1 VSSPAE
7 KSRKIRFAEFE
18 LDLETA
24 ELRRNGQTTIVP
36 GQPFK
41 ALVTLLSRP
50 GQLITRKELKNQL
63 WPSDTFVDFDQSL
76 NKAVK
81 RLRESL
87 NDPAEHPRF
96 IETLPRRGYRFIGAV
111 NGADRGS
118 QIVQTSLGKLAFR
131 TLIIAPT
138 VALAIGTLLWFTMRP
153 SGPMPEMKI
162 RQLTN
167 NSDENPVRNGSIS
180 PDGKYLAYADP
191 KKLYIK
197 SIETGEI
204 RAVPE
209 PEEMKNISITWVVV
223 AWFPD
228 GLRFLVNAHPAGTGG
243 EEWNSESTSIWT
255 VSATDG
261 PPRKLR
267 DTGRSYSISPDGSLI
282 AFGMNKDRFGERAV
296 WIMDSSGERPRK
308 IIESTDE
315 SAVDRFMWSADAQRV
330 SYIVHNEDRSEFKI
344 MTRAWGNTFSSNSR
358 EDPPA
363 KALPLGLRDVSDR
376 IELPGGRVILS
387 VEEAGTVNMTCNLWT
402 LRLDPLTGDLIE
414 ESRQLTH
421 WGGYCMTHMSATRDG
436 KRLAFMRWRYGTSV
450 YLAELKGNGT
460 LVGSPR
466 HLTLTESLDYPVGW
480 TSDGKTVLFAST
492 RAGHWGLYK
501 QSLNQDTAEL
511 LAAGLDDMRSPQMSP
526 DYKWFLYALPAR
538 PTENS
543 SERIV
548 MRIPVTGGPAQPV
561 VTARP
566 HSQILCA
573 SLPSTLC
580 LIAEPTE
587 DRKHLIMTSFDAFA
601 GRGAEVTRFD
611 LDPMDDRWTVALST
625 DGTRLAATRNPD
637 GPIYILSLRSQP
649 IKKINVKDRK
659 GLLWC
664 HWAVDG
670 KGLYVS
676 SEAQGGAELLYV
688 DFHGDWQ
695 PLWKNRAGNYTRG
708 LPSPDGHHLA
718 IMGLAFDGNLWMM
731 DNF

>member
-1 VSSPAE
+1 VSNPSQ

-24 ELRRNGQTTIVP
+24 ELRRNGHTSIVP

-41 ALVTLLSRP
+41 VLLTLLNRP
-50 GQLITRKELKNQL
+50 GQLVTRNELKSRL

-96 IETLPRRGYRFIGAV
+96 IETLPRRGYRFIGTV
-111 NGADRGS
+111 DRSNLEG
-118 QIVQTSLGKLAFR
+118 QIVQAKPRKVALVTV
-131 TLIIAPT
+131 TIAST
-138 VALAIGTLLWFTMRP
+138 IAVALACLVWFTRQP
-153 SGPMPEMKI
+153 SVPAPQLKI
-162 RQLTN
+162 RQLTT

-180 PDGKYLAYADP
+180 PDGRYLAYADP

-197 SIETGEI
+197 SIETGET
-204 RAVPE
+204 RVVAE
-209 PEEMKNISITWVVV
+209 PEELQNKKITWVVI

-267 DTGRSYSISPDGSLI
+267 DTGRSYAISPDGSLI
-282 AFGMNKDRFGERAV
+282 AFGMSKGRFGEREV
-296 WIMDSSGERPRK
+296 WLMDSNGEKARK
-308 IIESTDE
+308 IIESSDE
-315 SAVDRFMWSADAQRV
+315 SAVDMFLWSSDGQRV
-330 SYIVHNEDRSEFKI
+330 SYIVHNEDRSAFRI
-344 MTRAWGNTFSSNSR
+344 MTRAWRNKFSNNSR
-358 EDPPA
+358 EDA
-363 KALPLGLRDVSDR
+363 STKVLPLGLQDIFDR

-387 VEEAGTVNMTCNLWT
+387 VEESGTVNKTCNLWT
-402 LRLDPLTGDLIE
+402 LRVDALSGDLIDKP
-414 ESRQLTH
+414 RQLTH
-421 WGGYCMTHMSATRDG
+421 WGGYCMTHMSTTRDG
-436 KRLAFMRWRYGTSV
+436 KRLSFMRWRYGTSV
-450 YLAELKGNGT
+450 YLAELERNGT

-480 TSDGKTVLFAST
+480 TCDGKTVVFAST

-501 QSLNQDTAEL
+501 QFLNQDTAEL

-526 DYKWFLYALPAR
+526 DNKWILYALPVR
-538 PTENS
+538 PAESS
-543 SERIV
+543 SERSV
-548 MRIPVTGGPAQPV
+548 MRVPVTGGPAQPIL
-561 VTARP
+561 TARP
-566 HSQILCA
+566 HSEILCA

-587 DRKHLIMTSFDAFA
+587 DRRHLIMTSFDVFA
-601 GRGAEVTRFD
+601 GRRAEVTRFE

-625 DGTRLAATRNPD
+625 DGTRLAVTRHPD
-637 GPIYILSLRSQP
+637 GPIFILSLRGQP
-649 IKKINVKDRK
+649 TQTINIKDRK

-664 HWAVDG
+664 RWAVDG

-688 DFHGDWQ
+688 DFHGNWV

-718 IMGLAFDGNLWMM
+718 IMGLAFDGNVWMM

>member
-1 VSSPAE
+1 MSSPAQ

-24 ELRRNGQTTIVP
+24 ELRHNGQTTIVP

-41 ALVTLLSRP
+41 VLVTLLSRP
-50 GQLITRKELKNQL
+50 GQLITRKELKDQL

-87 NDPAEHPRF
+87 NEPAEHPRF

-111 NGADRGS
+111 NGADQESR
-118 QIVQTSLGKLAFR
+118 IVQARLRRVAFR
-131 TLIIAPT
+131 ALILAPT
-138 VALAIGTLLWFTMRP
+138 VALAIGILLWFTNRSSAP
-153 SGPMPEMKI
+153 LPEMKI
-162 RQLTN
+162 RQLTT

-180 PDGKYLAYADP
+180 PDGRYLAYADP

-204 RAVPE
+204 RVVPE
-209 PEEMKNISITWVVV
+209 PEEMKNIRITWVVV

-228 GLRFLVNAHPAGTGG
+228 GLRFLVNAYPAGTGG
-243 EEWNSESTSIWT
+243 EEWNSKSASIWT

-282 AFGMNKDRFGERAV
+282 AFGMNKGRFGEREV
-296 WIMDSSGERPRK
+296 WLMNSSGERPRK
-308 IIESTDE
+308 VIESSDE
-315 SAVDRFMWSADAQRV
+315 SAVDSFLWSADGQRV
-330 SYIVHNEDRSEFKI
+330 SYIVHNEDRSEFKM
-344 MTRAWGNTFSSNSR
+344 MTRAWRNTFSSDSR

-363 KALPLGLRDVSDR
+363 KALPLGLSDVSDR
-376 IELPGGRVILS
+376 IELPGGRIILS
-387 VEEAGTVNMTCNLWT
+387 VEETGTVNKTCNLWT
-402 LRLDPLTGDLIE
+402 LRLDPLTGFLVE
-414 ESRQLTH
+414 KARQLTH

-450 YLAELKGNGT
+450 YLAELERNGN

-480 TSDGKTVLFAST
+480 TSDSKTVLFAST

-501 QSLNQDTAEL
+501 QVLNQDPAEL
-511 LAAGLDDMRSPQMSP
+511 LAAGLDNMRSPQMSP
-526 DYKWFLYALPAR
+526 DNKWFLCGLPAR

-548 MRIPVTGGPAQPV
+548 MRIPVAGGPAQPV
-561 VTARP
+561 FTARP

-587 DRKHLIMTSFDAFA
+587 DHKQLIMTSFDPFA
-601 GRGAEVTRFD
+601 GRGAEVTRFA
-611 LDPMDDRWTVALST
+611 LDPMDDRWNVALST
-625 DGTRLAATRNPD
+625 DGTRLAATRSPD
-637 GPIYILSLRSQP
+637 GPIYILSLRGQP
-649 IKKINVKDRK
+649 TKTIDVKDRK

-664 HWAVDG
+664 RGRSTAKDFMCRAKPKAEPSFCTWIFVETGSHCGKIALGITLVGSRRLTAVT
-670 KGLYVS
+670 L
-676 SEAQGGAELLYV
+676 
-688 DFHGDWQ
+688 
-695 PLWKNRAGNYTRG
+695 PLWAWLSMATSG
-708 LPSPDGHHLA
+708 
-718 IMGLAFDGNLWMM
+718 
-731 DNF
+731 